1 MDKMPTTDTTHRT
14 RPLAP
19 ALMAGLGL
27 ALALTL
33 TVGAVAG
40 LGPMLGLPGAT
51 AGTAAAL
58 AVMTLATAGLVATA
72 GRPLWRHVA
81 KGTAP
86 MPRADAA
93 REVRDTAPYLALMR
107 EQLDGALQESEAST
121 LHAIEYLNSI
131 HRQSAEQFERIHS
144 TQSNGEEL
152 ARVVKDK
159 IMVDT
164 QLGAILTMFAEKQE
178 GDVQANLER
187 IQRLQGVKAL
197 TPLVEVIANVARQTN
212 FLSINAAIEAARA
225 GETGRGFA
233 VVATEIRQLSNR
245 TATVAV
251 DIAEKINAAT
261 AGIDQD
267 LAAAIERSV
276 HDTTTG
282 NMRKV
287 VTDIAAMQDR
297 FVSSLAQLNL
307 VQVIAAVK
315 DGHEGIAHG
324 LADALGQMQSQDV
337 MRQRVEAVQQSMTEL
352 NQHLQAMANHLQG
365 QPHDPSDLTPLHQR
379 LKAQAEHYVMDSQRR
394 THASVTGQAVASVSS
409 EPRIELF

>member
-1 MDKMPTTDTTHRT
+1 MDNMPITHSAH
-14 RPLAP
+14 RPPMAP
-19 ALMAGLGL
+19 ALLTALGL
-27 ALALTL
+27 ALTVATL
-33 TVGAVAG
+33 AG
-40 LGPMLGLPGAT
+40 LGPLLGPPGVSAS
-51 AGTAAAL
+51 GAAAL
-58 AVMTLATAGLVATA
+58 ALLTLAVAA
-72 GRPLWRHVA
+72 LLGAIARLLWRRLA
-81 KGTAP
+81 RDQAP

-93 REVRDTAPYLALMR
+93 REVRDMAPYLALMR

-121 LHAIEYLNSI
+121 LHAIEHLNSI

-261 AGIDQD
+261 AGIDQE
-267 LAAAIERSV
+267 LAAATESSGR
-276 HDTTTG
+276 DTTTG

-287 VTDIAAMQDR
+287 VTDIAAMQER

-307 VQVIAAVK
+307 VEVIAAVRH
-315 DGHEGIAHG
+315 GHQGIAHG

-352 NQHLQAMANHLQG
+352 DQHLQAMANHLQG
-365 QPHDPSDLTPLHQR
+365 QPHDPRDLTPLHQR

-394 THASVTGQAVASVSS
+394 THASVTGQAVASASS